1 MEIPRELRWISPLF
15 AILYFILWSTHA
27 TALLFVITREIWIL
41 LLISLAL
48 IPIVLLLAFLGW
60 TGRYR
65 FTLLILLLSL
75 FFSGI
80 LVEFIPRPP
89 TPYYG
94 PYAPPSAAPP
104 PESPQLISPFWA
116 LLSQLITSPQTYE
129 PTPVL
134 SIVGLVLLFLFAVLT
149 AIVTGLVSTGKIEV
163 VPSMLFLVTLMIC
176 WTFTY
181 LFLCSFMGSNSILT
195 PFPLGPLVALNIL
208 QWIPQNEKKDNK
220 K

>member
-15 AILYFILWSTHA
+15 AVLYFILWSTHT

-48 IPIVLLLAFLGW
+48 IPVVLLLAFLGL
-60 TGRYR
+60 TDRYR
-65 FTLLILLLSL
+65 FTVLILLLSL

-80 LVEFIPRPP
+80 LVEFIPHPP

-94 PYAPPSAAPP
+94 HYAPPSAAPP
-104 PESPQLISPFWA
+104 PQLPQLISPFWS
-116 LLSQLITSPQTYE
+116 LLSLLITSPHIYE

-134 SIVGLVLLFLFAVLT
+134 SIVGLILLFLFAVLT
-149 AIVTGLVSTGKIEV
+149 AIVTDLVSTGKIEV
-163 VPSMLFLVTLMIC
+163 VQAMLFLVILIIC

-181 LFLCSFMGSNSILT
+181 LPLGSFMGSNSILT
-195 PFPLGPLVALNIL
+195 PFPLGSLVALNIL

-220 K
+220 E